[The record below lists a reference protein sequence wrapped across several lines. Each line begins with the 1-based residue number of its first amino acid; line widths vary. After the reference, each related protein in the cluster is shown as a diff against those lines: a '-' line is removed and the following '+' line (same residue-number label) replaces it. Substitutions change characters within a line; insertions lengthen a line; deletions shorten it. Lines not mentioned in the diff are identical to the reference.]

1 MPMAR
6 WVPNGRRMPCRGP
19 CARSRLPRR
28 LRGAARHPPAVVRCA
43 TAPCLIQPP
52 LIEAFTDGGCLG
64 NPGPGGWAFHL
75 TVAPARVHEDS
86 GAAAATTN
94 NRMELIAVIQ
104 ALRTVRDL
112 PEACAAKVV
121 VFTDSTYVQQG
132 ITSWIRRWRANG
144 WLTAA
149 KQPVKN
155 AKLWR
160 KLDEVASQTG
170 AQFRWV
176 RGARRRPAQR
186 ALPCPGAGRHR
197 GSAGGRR
204 RALAFH
210 SRLPP
215 AGALKRR

>member
-1 MPMAR
+1 MHSTTTTQTTTNR
-6 WVPNGRRMPCRGP
+6 KR
-19 CARSRLPRR
+19 PRR
-28 LRGAARHPPAVVRCA
+28 RPV
-43 TAPCLIQPP
+43 
-52 LIEAFTDGGCLG
+52 IEAFTDGGCLG

-75 TVAPARVHEDS
+75 TLPPGRVFEGS

-104 ALRTVRDL
+104 ALHAARDL
-112 PEACAAKVV
+112 PEAASAEVV

-160 KLDEVASQTG
+160 TLDQVASETG

-176 RGARRRPAQR
+176 RGHAGDPRNERCH
-186 ALPCPGAGRHR
+186 ALVQAAITANRD
-197 GSAGGRR
+197 SAAER
-204 RALAFH
+204 
-210 SRLPP
+210 
-215 AGALKRR
+215 